1 MMMVESM
8 LDLNG
13 VEGTPVV
20 HWNSY
25 RYICEV
31 IRDVRKYNKESDG

>member
-1 MMMVESM
+1 M
-8 LDLNG
+8 LDRNR

-20 HWNSY
+20 RWNSY

-31 IRDVRKYNKESDG
+31 IRDERKYNKESDG